1 MPETPGRSN
10 WLRKTLIPRPLL
22 PGDSVGVVAA
32 SGPPIPEVLAA
43 GIKFM
48 ESKGYRIVT
57 GCHVGEQDGYL
68 AGTDDQRC
76 ADLNAMLRDPQ
87 VRAIL
92 LARGGYGAMRILD
105 HLDLGAVVRDPKL
118 LVGMSDV
125 TALQLSL
132 YARCG
137 LITLSGPML
146 AGQVGEGLDPQS
158 EDLFLRC
165 LTSPLETLNFFP
177 SEIPVS
183 TPRHGT
189 AQGPLLG
196 GCLSLITALM
206 GTRHSPDYSGA
217 ILFIEDVS
225 EPPYR
230 IDRMLMQL
238 KLAGVFE
245 EVSGIIV
252 GHFLGPDGQDL
263 VSEAERLV
271 LEMTQANTIP
281 IISRYPHG
289 HTLPNLTLPH
299 GAIVRMETETRL
311 VTVCVNETPE

>member
-1 MPETPGRSN
+1 MSETLGKSN

-32 SGPPIPEVLAA
+32 SGPPVPGVLAA
-43 GIKFM
+43 GIEFM
-48 ESKGYRIVT
+48 ERKGFRVVT

-76 ADLNAMLRDPQ
+76 GDLNAMLRDPQ
-87 VRAIL
+87 IRAIF

-105 HLDLGAVVRDPKL
+105 RVDIGAVIRDPKL

-165 LTSPLETLNFFP
+165 LTNPLETLDFFP

-183 TPRHGT
+183 TLRHGT

-196 GCLSLITALM
+196 GCLSLIAALM

-217 ILFIEDVS
+217 VLLIEDVG

-230 IDRMLMQL
+230 MDRMLMQL

-245 EVSGIIV
+245 KVSGIIV

-263 VSEAERLV
+263 VSDAERLV
-271 LEMTQANTIP
+271 LEMTEANPIP

-289 HTLPNLTLPH
+289 HTLPNLALPH
-299 GAIVRMETETRL
+299 GANIRMETETRL
-311 VTVCVNETPE
+311 VMAQAVE